1 MSRRSVVVAATSS
14 TGGGGVFVRR
24 LRFAATGAILCFTG
38 VGSAVSFHALHRGGI
53 QSIGAAISSVT
64 VPAPKA
70 SGSSSS
76 GGSQVASVRQL
87 SATQPISGGGGGGGG
102 RGIALT
108 AGSFL
113 GFGAAAAGGFTTS
126 AAEASGTG
134 DGDMGGATV
143 IGLGA
148 RADHSWLAQLTAD
161 PETARFAPNRSSRQV
176 KSGHYVR
183 VAPSPLT
190 APRLVIHSPA
200 MAASLG
206 ITEEDVASPAFSAFF
221 SGDAAVVPGMETW
234 ATPYALSIMG
244 KRQTSNCPFGNGNG
258 YGDGRAVSVGEVV
271 VEGRRWEMQL
281 KGGGPTPFCRGA
293 DGRAVLRSSI
303 REFLAS
309 EAMHNLNVSTTRA
322 LSLVVSEGGD
332 VVRRPWYKPEDA
344 ITGGRDKISMDDPR
358 LARFDEATR
367 RQIIRQAASQQRDPD
382 VMVVEACA
390 ITTRVAPSFTRIGH
404 LDLFSRRAATAGPGT
419 PQHRELEQMVRH
431 AIFREFPEVL
441 EAHPGPGGEGG
452 EAGAAGGVA
461 PEAAAA
467 FLRASAAAISDMVA
481 GWLRVGFCQGNF
493 NADNCLVGGRTMDYG
508 PFGWMDAYDPLFAKW
523 VGSGEH
529 FAFMNQPGAGV
540 ANFAVLA
547 ASVAPLLQGGEAEAQ
562 RIVVEAQ
569 GVMDAAVADMWRR
582 KLGLA
587 ADAPDARAAAAAL
600 FDDHLEPL
608 MRAGAAEVDYTLMWR
623 QLAEVAALPQDAADA
638 DLFAPLRAAFYSAPD
653 AAEVANWTAFLRR
666 WRGTIGGD
674 GAEAAARVRAESP
687 KYILREWMLVEAYT
701 AAKERGDFTLTHEL
715 FDLTAAPYAEGSD
728 AMAAKYYRRAPDAAL
743 NAGGTAFMS

>member
-1 MSRRSVVVAATSS
+1 
-14 TGGGGVFVRR
+14 
-24 LRFAATGAILCFTG
+24 
-38 VGSAVSFHALHRGGI
+38 
-53 QSIGAAISSVT
+53 
-64 VPAPKA
+64 
-70 SGSSSS
+70 
-76 GGSQVASVRQL
+76 
-87 SATQPISGGGGGGGG
+87 
-102 RGIALT
+102 
-108 AGSFL
+108 
-113 GFGAAAAGGFTTS
+113 
-126 AAEASGTG
+126 
-134 DGDMGGATV
+134 
-143 IGLGA
+143 
-148 RADHSWLAQLTAD
+148 
-161 PETARFAPNRSSRQV
+161 
-176 KSGHYVR
+176 
-183 VAPSPLT
+183 
-190 APRLVIHSPA
+190 
-200 MAASLG
+200 
-206 ITEEDVASPAFSAFF
+206 
-221 SGDAAVVPGMETW
+221 
-234 ATPYALSIMG
+234 
-244 KRQTSNCPFGNGNG
+244 
-258 YGDGRAVSVGEVV
+258 
-271 VEGRRWEMQL
+271 
-281 KGGGPTPFCRGA
+281 
-293 DGRAVLRSSI
+293 
-303 REFLAS
+303 
-309 EAMHNLNVSTTRA
+309 MHNLNVSTTRA

-569 GVMDAAVADMWRR
+569 GVMDAVGAPGGGEGGRHVYMW
-582 KLGLA
+582 
-587 ADAPDARAAAAAL
+587 
-600 FDDHLEPL
+600 
-608 MRAGAAEVDYTLMWR
+608 T
-623 QLAEVAALPQDAADA
+623 
-638 DLFAPLRAAFYSAPD
+638 
-653 AAEVANWTAFLRR
+653 
-666 WRGTIGGD
+666 RGHT
-674 GAEAAARVRAESP
+674 
-687 KYILREWMLVEAYT
+687 
-701 AAKERGDFTLTHEL
+701 
-715 FDLTAAPYAEGSD
+715 
-728 AMAAKYYRRAPDAAL
+728 
-743 NAGGTAFMS
+743 